1 MTRIPRALLAIR
13 RIRLFPFLL
22 VIPLAIGLVLW
33 LLVHRPGWWSSAGD
47 RSPAAAAI
55 GAGLEQ
61 AISREVTLVREPGEW
76 GFVLTEEDVNAWLV
90 NRLDP
95 WLESRGDIEL
105 PEGVSDPRV
114 RFGDGWIE
122 VGLLSHQVGVPI
134 FTSARFEVRLDG
146 ADLTL
151 LPIEGRMAFATF
163 DRESL
168 AYLSD
173 YLLIDGRTKI
183 NQATGEVTLPAIIEL
198 MDGRRVILTEM
209 EVVSGEL
216 AVRFRTVGP

>member
-1 MTRIPRALLAIR
+1 MIAFRHALLATR
-13 RIRLFPFLL
+13 RVKATTFLL
-22 VIPLAIGLVLW
+22 IVPAVLLLGLW
-33 LLVHRPGWWSSAGD
+33 LFVHRPGWWSSAGD
-47 RSPAAAAI
+47 RSPEAAAV

-61 AISREVTLVREPGEW
+61 AVTSEITRVRPPGEW
-76 GFVLTEEDVNAWLV
+76 GFVLGEDDVNAWLV
-90 NRLDP
+90 NRLEP
-95 WLESRGDIEL
+95 WLVSRQDIEL

-122 VGLLSHQVGVPI
+122 VGLLSHQIGVPI

-168 AYLSD
+168 AYISD
-173 YLLIDGRTKI
+173 YLMIDGRTEI
-183 NQATGEVTLPAIIEL
+183 DQATGEVKVPAIIEL
-198 MDGRRVILTEM
+198 VDGRRVLLTDL
-209 EVVSGEL
+209 EVVTGEM
-216 AVRFRTVGP
+216 AVRFKTLGP

>member
-1 MTRIPRALLAIR
+1 MISIPRALLATR
-13 RIRLFPFLL
+13 RIRALCFLL
-22 VIPLAIGLVLW
+22 VIPIGLGLVLW
-33 LLVHRPGWWSSAGD
+33 LLMHRPAWWSSAGD
-47 RSPAAAAI
+47 RSPAAAAV

-61 AISREVTLVREPGEW
+61 AITREVTLVREPGEW

-95 WLESRGDIEL
+95 WLQSRKDIEL

-114 RFGDGWIE
+114 RFGDGCIE
-122 VGLLSHQVGVPI
+122 VGLLSHQAGVPI

-151 LPIEGRMAFATF
+151 LPIEGRMAFASF

-173 YLLIDGRTKI
+173 DLLIDGRTEI
-183 NQATGEVTLPAIIEL
+183 NQATGELTIPAVIEL
-198 MDGRRVILTEM
+198 MDGRRVTLTEI